1 MRIGEKRQS
10 EAESMSSKQTM
21 NSYLDLILKE
31 NHLNTVCYN

>member
-21 NSYLDLILKE
+21 HCYLDLILKE
-31 NHLNTVCYN
+31 NNLNMVWYN